1 MVFNF
6 ASNNGEITVKGG
18 RVDLVTPR
26 HNKRRFRMNGSW
38 YLSWCLSLCAPQ
50 RAGGGPGNWR
60 LLSLFFSAVT
70 WGPGP
75 PVQLSVCNTQALREI
90 DRRSGGSKLTLIVL
104 TLDE

>member
-50 RAGGGPGNWR
+50 RQGGGAGNWR
-60 LLSLFFSAVT
+60 LLSLLFSSHLGTRA
-70 WGPGP
+70 PGP
-75 PVQLSVCNTQALREI
+75 IVRLQYASTQRNRPALGRVEAQ
-90 DRRSGGSKLTLIVL
+90 TEVL